1 MKKPVD
7 DSIGFFF
14 LGQLA
19 KEISEYLLGYSVG
32 CRSPESPAQ
41 LGMGLNP
48 LYPATAQFR
57 CLRRFSI
64 VPQKA

>member
-48 LYPATAQFR
+48 LYPATA
-57 CLRRFSI
+57 
-64 VPQKA
+64 

>member
-32 CRSPESPAQ
+32 CRSPKSSAQ
-41 LGMGLNP
+41 LGMGLTLCIQQP
-48 LYPATAQFR
+48 LNSDAYATF
-57 CLRRFSI
+57 L
-64 VPQKA
+64 